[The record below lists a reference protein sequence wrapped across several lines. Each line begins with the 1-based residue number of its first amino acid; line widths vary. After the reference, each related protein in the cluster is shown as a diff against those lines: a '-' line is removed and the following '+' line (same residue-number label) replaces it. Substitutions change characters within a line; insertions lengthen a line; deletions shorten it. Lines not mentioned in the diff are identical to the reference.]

1 MEVMLLQDV
10 KDLGTMGQV
19 VRVADGYA
27 RNYLLPRN
35 LAAPVTEATRR
46 RLAKLQKEREE
57 AERKRLEEARRTAAE
72 IARISNEGLL
82 TIAARAGAGD
92 PIALYGSVT
101 AADIAAVL
109 KQNGFEVEKNQI
121 LLLEPI
127 KELGA
132 YEVPIK
138 LHPQVEV
145 VTKIWVVEEK

>member
-57 AERKRLEEARRTAAE
+57 AERKRLEEARRKAAE

-82 TIAARAGAGD
+82 TISARAGAGD

-101 AADIAAVL
+101 AADIAAVI
-109 KQNGFEVEKNQI
+109 KQNGIEVEKNQI
-121 LLLEPI
+121 LLIEPI

>member
-10 KDLGTMGQV
+10 KDLGAMGQV

-27 RNYLLPRN
+27 RNFLLPRN

-57 AERKRLEEARRTAAE
+57 AERKQLAEARRIAAE
-72 IARISNEGLL
+72 IARCSNEGLF
-82 TIAARAGAGD
+82 TISARAGAGD
-92 PIALYGSVT
+92 SMTLYGSVT

-109 KQNGFEVEKNQI
+109 KQNGFEVDKHQV
-121 LLLEPI
+121 LLVEPI

-132 YEVPIK
+132 YEVPVK
-138 LHPQVEV
+138 LHAQVEV

>member
-27 RNYLLPRN
+27 RNYLLPRQ

-57 AERKRLEEARRTAAE
+57 AERKRLEEARRLAAE
-72 IARISNEGLL
+72 ISKSSNEGLF

-92 PIALYGSVT
+92 PLTLYGSVT
-101 AADIAAVL
+101 AADIATL
-109 KQNGFEVEKNQI
+109 FKQNGFEVDKHQI

-132 YEVPIK
+132 YEVPVK